1 MKQVTESPHLH
12 HEPPEA
18 KTARAPQQK
27 STMTLP
33 PAGPA
38 WAAAVMGSASLAQV
52 VEIYWGVSGAG
63 HPAAVAW
70 YFIATAMLVWIIT
83 GFVRHRNPQ
92 FVPEHLPAWA
102 MTAMGILALS
112 MATSVVLGWWWLHT
126 VYWAIG
132 TVLAFVVSI
141 RYLFHLVHLPRA
153 EYSSVNFTWSLPL
166 LAPVVNA
173 ASAGMLARHI
183 TDAGGSGTLSFLV
196 HAIGVVGLLLVLVT
210 AVPLLVAIY
219 SGLGRKKLKI
229 PPNFTTI
236 YWIPLGLVGQAT
248 AAAQLLG
255 RSEPWGSIAYGFGVV
270 AMVIGI
276 PVVIIAASK
285 HWPQVFRNSMAYN
298 PTWWSCVFPLGT
310 VVSGLNHMNNAS
322 GQAVWIGIGN
332 VLLLLLIAHWC
343 WAFFGGVRYVQQR
356 RG

>member
-12 HEPPEA
+12 HKPP
-18 KTARAPQQK
+18 TRQTK
-27 STMTLP
+27 SQISVP

-52 VEIYWGVSGAG
+52 VEIYWGAHTAG
-63 HPAAVAW
+63 HLAAVAW
-70 YFIATAMLVWIIT
+70 YFIATAMLVWIIA
-83 GFVRHRNPQ
+83 GFVRYRNPQ

-112 MATSVVLGWWWLHT
+112 MATSVVLGWWWLHA

-141 RYLFHLVHLPRA
+141 RYLSHLVHLPRA

-183 TDAGGSGTLSFLV
+183 TDAGGNGTLSFLV

-210 AVPLLVAIY
+210 AVPLLVVIY
-219 SGLGRKKLKI
+219 SGLRLKKLKI

-255 RSEPWGSIAYGFGVV
+255 RSGRGAVLPTVLAWSPWRSA
-270 AMVIGI
+270 
-276 PVVIIAASK
+276 
-285 HWPQVFRNSMAYN
+285 
-298 PTWWSCVFPLGT
+298 FPL
-310 VVSGLNHMNNAS
+310 
-322 GQAVWIGIGN
+322 
-332 VLLLLLIAHWC
+332 
-343 WAFFGGVRYVQQR
+343 
-356 RG
+356 

>member
-12 HEPPEA
+12 HEPPTRQRESA
-18 KTARAPQQK
+18 GQSKTPL
-27 STMTLP
+27 TLP
-33 PAGPA
+33 PAGPS
-38 WAAAVMGSASLAQV
+38 WAGAVMGSASLAQV
-52 VEIYWGVSGAG
+52 VDIYWGASMVG
-63 HPAAVAW
+63 HAAAVAW
-70 YFIATAMLVWIIT
+70 YFIATGMLAWVIA

-112 MATSVVLGWWWLHT
+112 MATSVMLGWWWLHAS
-126 VYWAIG
+126 YWALG

-141 RYLFHLVHLPRA
+141 RYLAHLVYLPRA

-183 TDAGGSGTLSFLV
+183 TGIPSFLV

-210 AVPLLVAIY
+210 AVPLLVAVYI
-219 SGLGRKKLKI
+219 GLGRKKLKI
-229 PPNFTTI
+229 PPNFITI

-255 RSEPWGSIAYGFGVV
+255 RSEPWDHLAYGFGV
-270 AMVIGI
+270 ATMVIGI
-276 PVVIIAASK
+276 PVAIIAATN
-285 HWPQVFRNSMAYN
+285 HWPRVLRNSMAYN

-310 VVSGLNHMNNAS
+310 VVSGLKQMNNAS
-322 GQAVWIGIGN
+322 GQVVWIGIGN

-343 WAFFGGVRYVQQR
+343 WAFFGGVWNIQQR

>member
-12 HEPPEA
+12 HEPPASQRESA
-18 KTARAPQQK
+18 GQ
-27 STMTLP
+27 STTPPHLP
-33 PAGPA
+33 PAGPS
-38 WAAAVMGSASLAQV
+38 WAAAVMGSAALAQV
-52 VEIYWGVSGAG
+52 VDIYWGASAAG
-63 HPAAVAW
+63 HAAAVIW
-70 YFIATAMLVWIIT
+70 YVLATAMLVWIIA

-112 MATSVVLGWWWLHT
+112 MATSVVLGWWWLHA

-141 RYLFHLVHLPRA
+141 RYLAYLVHLPRA
-153 EYSSVNFTWSLPL
+153 EYSSLNFTWSLPL

-183 TDAGGSGTLSFLV
+183 TDSGGNGTLSFLV
-196 HAIGVVGLLLVLVT
+196 HAIGVAGLFLVLIT
-210 AVPLLVAIY
+210 AVPLLVAVYI
-219 SGLGRKKLKI
+219 GLARQKLKI

-255 RSEPWGSIAYGFGVV
+255 RSEPWDHIAYGFGVV
-270 AMVIGI
+270 TMVIGI
-276 PVVIIAASK
+276 PVAIIAATN
-285 HWPQVFRNSMAYN
+285 HWPRALRNSMAYN

-332 VLLLLLIAHWC
+332 VLLLLRIAHWC
-343 WAFFGGVRYVQQR
+343 WAFFGGVWHIQQR

>member
-1 MKQVTESPHLH
+1 MKQVTESPNLH
-12 HEPPEA
+12 HELP
-18 KTARAPQQK
+18 TRQLK
-27 STMTLP
+27 SQISVP
-33 PAGPA
+33 PAGPG

-52 VEIYWGVSGAG
+52 VEIYWGASVAG
-63 HPAAVAW
+63 HAAAVIWYVLATGMLAW
-70 YFIATAMLVWIIT
+70 VIA

-112 MATSVVLGWWWLHT
+112 MASSVVLGLWWLHT
-126 VYWAIG
+126 AYWAIG

-141 RYLFHLVHLPRA
+141 RYLPHLVHLPRV

-183 TDAGGSGTLSFLV
+183 TDAGGNGTLSFLV

-210 AVPLLVAIY
+210 AVPLLVGIY

-285 HWPQVFRNSMAYN
+285 H
-298 PTWWSCVFPLGT
+298 
-310 VVSGLNHMNNAS
+310 
-322 GQAVWIGIGN
+322 
-332 VLLLLLIAHWC
+332 
-343 WAFFGGVRYVQQR
+343 
-356 RG
+356 

>member
-12 HEPPEA
+12 HEP
-18 KTARAPQQK
+18 RAPQWESAGQSK
-27 STMTLP
+27 TPPTLP
-33 PAGPA
+33 PAGPS
-38 WAAAVMGSASLAQV
+38 WAGAVMGSASLAQV
-52 VEIYWGVSGAG
+52 VDIYWGANMVG
-63 HPAAVAW
+63 HAAAVAW
-70 YFIATAMLVWIIT
+70 YFIATGMLAWVIA
-83 GFVRHRNPQ
+83 GFVRHRNPK

-112 MATSVVLGWWWLHT
+112 MATSVVLGWWWLHA

-141 RYLFHLVHLPRA
+141 RYLPHLVHLPRA
-153 EYSSVNFTWSLPL
+153 EYSSVNFTWLLPL

-183 TDAGGSGTLSFLV
+183 TDAGGNGTLSFLV

-210 AVPLLVAIY
+210 AVPLLVGIY

-248 AAAQLLG
+248 AAAQLL
-255 RSEPWGSIAYGFGVV
+255 S
-270 AMVIGI
+270 
-276 PVVIIAASK
+276 
-285 HWPQVFRNSMAYN
+285 
-298 PTWWSCVFPLGT
+298 
-310 VVSGLNHMNNAS
+310 
-322 GQAVWIGIGN
+322 
-332 VLLLLLIAHWC
+332 LIHI
-343 WAFFGGVRYVQQR
+343 
-356 RG
+356 